1 MSVPVWARDR
11 PREKPPVTVF
21 SAPSETPPRGR
32 ETRGVRERGPS
43 SKRSDDSSPRGDR
56 AKLGKTTGVM
66 AVGAWSAREEI
77 ARMIESGVPSSDILQ
92 AIRSGRE
99 SDDPRGLAVQ
109 RHGGPQ
115 WVNQG
120 GLAQPNP
127 RQLPR
132 VHPHMPQLHS
142 GRLTALPETDPGGLM
157 VRLEPPW
164 DSPNVLFL
172 L

>member
-21 SAPSETPPRGR
+21 SAPFETPPRGR

-43 SKRSDDSSPRGDR
+43 SKRSDDSSTRGDR

-99 SDDPRGLAVQ
+99 SDDPLEFQGLGAPVTTQRASSAEARGPAVDE
-109 RHGGPQ
+109 
-115 WVNQG
+115 
-120 GLAQPNP
+120 
-127 RQLPR
+127 
-132 VHPHMPQLHS
+132 S
-142 GRLTALPETDPGGLM
+142 GRASSAKPQAFILTCLNST
-157 VRLEPPW
+157 V
-164 DSPNVLFL
+164 VV
-172 L
+172 